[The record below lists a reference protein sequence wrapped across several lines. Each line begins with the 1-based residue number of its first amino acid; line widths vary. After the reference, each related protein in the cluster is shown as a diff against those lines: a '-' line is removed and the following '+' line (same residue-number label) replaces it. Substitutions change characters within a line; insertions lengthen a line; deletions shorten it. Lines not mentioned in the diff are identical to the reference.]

1 MQQCEFKVIPAPKR
15 AEKARGLK
23 TTADRFAHAIA
34 LVMNDLARDGW
45 QYLRADTLPCEER
58 SGLTGKTTSF
68 QTLLIFRRPV
78 VAPAVTAV
86 PALLVAEP
94 AALKGAAD
102 SPKLGSALASEGAA
116 PVLGPADL
124 SKAD

>member
-1 MQQCEFKVIPAPKR
+1 MAV
-15 AEKARGLK
+15 G
-23 TTADRFAHAIA
+23 AD
-34 LVMNDLARDGW
+34 
-45 QYLRADTLPCEER
+45 
-58 SGLTGKTTSF
+58 K
-68 QTLLIFRRPV
+68 
-78 VAPAVTAV
+78 